1 MTGSFNQRLDDLPF
15 VLERV
20 GVGDVQFHLDREHVH
35 RRDGTSLPGAVTEY
49 GALVEL
55 NDFQS
60 MITDTYGSRDRERG
74 VVHAVAWLAEEIG
87 ELAQAVR
94 KGSVDEQ
101 RHEIGDVLAW
111 LASLGAQLGID
122 LDDAASRYSS
132 GCPRCGTTPC
142 ACR

>member
-1 MTGSFNQRLDDLPF
+1 MTGSFNQRLDDLSF

-35 RRDGTSLPGAVTEY
+35 RRDGTSPLGAVTEY

-60 MITDTYGSRDRERG
+60 MITDIYGSRDRERG
-74 VVHAVAWLAEEIG
+74 VVHAVAWLAEEMG

-94 KGSVDEQ
+94 KGTPAEQ
-101 RHEIGDVLAW
+101 AHEFADVLAW
-111 LASLGAQLGID
+111 VATLANQVGVD
-122 LDDAASRYSS
+122 LDTAIDRYAT
-132 GCPRCGTTPC
+132 GCPRCGEVSC
-142 ACR
+142 VCQ